1 MLRQRREASLF
12 PNYLILILLVLFAVG
27 PLIVLV
33 FNSVKTTQELV
44 VNPLGLPSTVRF
56 ANFADAWRIGDFATT
71 VGNSVF
77 LVVSTVLA
85 ELILA
90 GLAAYSL
97 ARLNPPGQ
105 NGFML
110 YMLVGSTLPLWLF
123 LVPLFFMWSQFNLRN
138 TLYGLTILYVAFNAP
153 FATFL
158 LRAFMVQIP
167 RDFEDAARV
176 DGANEIS
183 VFTRVILP
191 LTWPG
196 FLTVGL
202 VVGLGVWNE
211 FQTALIFTSEPK
223 LFPVALSYYKF
234 TSQFSRDWTLTSAAA
249 VMMIAP
255 VLILFLG
262 LQRRFIAGLSQ
273 GGIKG

>member
-27 PLIVLV
+27 PLVILA
-33 FNSVKTTQELV
+33 FNSLKTSQELI
-44 VNPLGLPSTVRF
+44 VNPLGIPRTVRF
-56 ANFADAWRIGDFATT
+56 ANFLDAWRIGDFATT

-77 LVVSTVLA
+77 LVATTVLA
-85 ELILA
+85 ELVLA

-123 LVPLFFMWSQFNLRN
+123 LVPLFYMWSQLNLRN
-138 TLYGLTILYVAFNAP
+138 TLYGLTLLYVAFNAP

-176 DGANEIS
+176 DGANEVS
-183 VFTRVILP
+183 VFTRVVLP
-191 LTWPG
+191 LVWPG

-234 TSQFSRDWTLTSAAA
+234 TSRFGRDWTLTSAAA

-273 GGIKG
+273 GGLKG